1 MKKHLLAIAAILL
14 ILSVTACTQYVFDWD
29 SLRPQEITDIE
40 DLVLFMQSDET
51 ASARLNLT
59 VDPDDSYF
67 PITIKGTKKISG
79 SLKIEESRFP
89 FSSSTAASTSINSAR
104 ANSSKNLFEVSDSAN
119 LRIDNLTTSVSSAA
133 ASNFNSIIT
142 VNNGRI
148 EINGFEVSGNTTA
161 IEIGKTATSAN
172 ISGEVSNLK
181 IRVNEYNLNA
191 DKLAIEIST
200 ETGADVS
207 IGDKAL
213 SDKYAA
219 LNITA
224 KTGYKSLNDAVE
236 NATSG
241 NEIRLVSDVTTDSR
255 IIIDDKTL
263 TLDLNGHN
271 IESSTIDN
279 LICATNGAFLTING
293 TGTVHTKGDGV
304 VHITDDAGAIING
317 GTYISDVGNG
327 INVGTYDPKT
337 NTWASGKVTI
347 NAGVTVEAKEYGLG
361 VYHGSVLTVNGGSFT
376 TEDNA
381 VIGTNGTRITG
392 NAGDAVGNNPDYP
405 SYTININ
412 GGTFTGNIISFDNE
426 VNAPYIACG
435 IYMANKGAVNITD
448 GTFIINGGVGILL
461 RGGLLDMQG
470 GRIIN
475 NHIDGRENGLVGDSH
490 VMLISDEAIVIDQR
504 ASVYPAAD
512 SIDIINNGGY
522 AVVELDEE
530 GNPTAN

>member
-1 MKKHLLAIAAILL
+1 MKIKHLLAVTAL
-14 ILSVTACTQYVFDWD
+14 ILIFAVTACTQYVFDWD

-40 DLVLFMQSDET
+40 DLVLFMQSSET

-89 FSSSTAASTSINSAR
+89 FSSSTVASTSINSAR
-104 ANSSKNLFEVSDSAN
+104 ANSSKTLFEVSDSAN

-181 IRVNEYNLNA
+181 IRVNKNNSNA
-191 DKLAIEIST
+191 EKLAIEIST
-200 ETGADVS
+200 KTGADVS
-207 IGDKAL
+207 IGDEAL
-213 SDKYAA
+213 SDKYDI

-224 KTGYKSLNDAVE
+224 GKGYASLNDAVN

-241 NEIRLVSDVTTDSR
+241 NEIRLVNDVTTDSQ
-255 IIIDDKTL
+255 ITIKNKTL

-271 IESSTIDN
+271 IESESAIDN
-279 LICATNGAFLTING
+279 LIYATNDAFLTING
-293 TGTVHTKGDGV
+293 TGTVHTEGDGV
-304 VHITDDAGAIING
+304 IRIAHNAVGIING
-317 GTYISDVGNG
+317 GTYISDSGNG
-327 INVGTYDPKT
+327 LNVGTRGEGE
-337 NTWASGKVTI
+337 WSSGKLTI
-347 NAGVTVEAKEYGLG
+347 NSGVTVEAREYGLG
-361 VYHGSVLTVNGGSFT
+361 VYTASVLTVNGGSFT

-392 NAGDAVGNNPDYP
+392 DVGANVGNDPDYP

-412 GGTFTGNIISFDNE
+412 GGTFNGHIESNGS
-426 VNAPYIACG
+426 IACG
-435 IYMANKGAVNITD
+435 IYMANKGVVNITD

-461 RGGLLDMQG
+461 RGGSLDMHG

-490 VMLISDEAIVIDQR
+490 VMLISDEAIVVDQR

-512 SIDIINNGGY
+512 SIKIINNGGY
-522 AVVELDEE
+522 DVVVLDEK
-530 GNPTAN
+530 GNPITN

>member
-1 MKKHLLAIAAILL
+1 M
-14 ILSVTACTQYVFDWD
+14 
-29 SLRPQEITDIE
+29 
-40 DLVLFMQSDET
+40 
-51 ASARLNLT
+51 
-59 VDPDDSYF
+59 
-67 PITIKGTKKISG
+67 
-79 SLKIEESRFP
+79 
-89 FSSSTAASTSINSAR
+89 
-104 ANSSKNLFEVSDSAN
+104 
-119 LRIDNLTTSVSSAA
+119 
-133 ASNFNSIIT
+133 
-142 VNNGRI
+142 
-148 EINGFEVSGNTTA
+148 
-161 IEIGKTATSAN
+161 
-172 ISGEVSNLK
+172 
-181 IRVNEYNLNA
+181 
-191 DKLAIEIST
+191 
-200 ETGADVS
+200 
-207 IGDKAL
+207 
-213 SDKYAA
+213 
-219 LNITA
+219 NITA
-224 KTGYKSLNDAVE
+224 GKGYASLNDAVN

-241 NEIRLVSDVTTDSR
+241 NEIRLVNDVTTDSQ
-255 IIIDDKTL
+255 ITIDNKTL

-271 IESSTIDN
+271 IESTIDN
-279 LICATNGAFLTING
+279 LIYATNDAFLTING

-347 NAGVTVEAKEYGLG
+347 NAGVTVEAREYGLG
-361 VYHGSVLTVNGGSFT
+361 VYHGSVLNVNGGSFT

-381 VIGTNGTRITG
+381 VIGTNGTKIPEAAWV
-392 NAGDAVGNNPDYP
+392 NYEYP

-412 GGTFTGNIISFDNE
+412 GGTFTGNISSFKTIDG
-426 VNAPYIACG
+426 VLRPYIACG

-504 ASVYPAAD
+504 ASVYPAAN

-522 AVVELDEE
+522 AVVELDEK

>member
-1 MKKHLLAIAAILL
+1 MKKHLLAIAALLL

-40 DLVLFMQSDET
+40 DLVLFMQSSET

-89 FSSSTAASTSINSAR
+89 FSSSTVASTSINSAR
-104 ANSSKNLFEVSDSAN
+104 ANSSKTLFEVSDSAN
-119 LRIDNLTTSVSSAA
+119 LRIDNLTTSVSSDA

-148 EINGFEVSGNTTA
+148 EINGFEVSGGATV
-161 IEIGKTATSAN
+161 IEIGETATSAN

-181 IRVNEYNLNA
+181 IRINENNSNA
-191 DKLAIEIST
+191 DKLAIKIST

-207 IGDKAL
+207 IGDEAL
-213 SDKYAA
+213 SDKYSA
-219 LNITA
+219 LNITDG
-224 KTGYKSLNDAVE
+224 TGYESLNDAVK

-241 NEIRLVSDVTTDSR
+241 DEIRLVSDVTTDSQ
-255 IIIDDKTL
+255 ITIDNKTL

-271 IESSTIDN
+271 IESTVNNPIYACN
-279 LICATNGAFLTING
+279 NAFLTING

-347 NAGVTVEAKEYGLG
+347 NAGVTVEAREYGLG

-381 VIGTNGTRITG
+381 VIGTNGTKIPEAAWV
-392 NAGDAVGNNPDYP
+392 NYEYP

-412 GGTFTGNIISFDNE
+412 GGTFTGNISSFKTIDG
-426 VNAPYIACG
+426 VLRPYIACG

-461 RGGLLDMQG
+461 RGGSLDMQG

-475 NHIDGRENGLVGDSH
+475 NHIDGRGNGLVGDSH
-490 VMLISDEAIVIDQR
+490 VMLISDEAIVVDQR
-504 ASVYPAAD
+504 ASDYPAAD
-512 SIDIINNGGY
+512 SIKIINNGGY
-522 AVVELDEE
+522 AVVELDKE
-530 GNPTAN
+530 GNPINK